1 MWRIVYSMIEFKE
14 FLVEGVYDR
23 NIFKAFFLAGG
34 PGSGKSWVSTRTL
47 SGAGM
52 KVINSDSAFETLLKK
67 EKMSLD
73 FKGYS
78 DAELIRRDEI
88 RAKAKRMTAA
98 SLGAAIEGRLGLI
111 IDSTARNVPKIESEQ
126 THMRAIGYDTFM
138 VFVNTTLE
146 VAMARNNA
154 RPRKLPDAIVIQNH
168 REVQANIGKLQNVFG
183 TNNFV
188 VVDNN
193 KKKEDIN
200 IKVYRAV
207 RKLVNRDPQSKV
219 AKDWIKRELDKKSG
233 KAGFWSRFKSKFV

>member
-1 MWRIVYSMIEFKE
+1 MIEFQE
-14 FLVEGVYDR
+14 FLAEGVYDR

-34 PGSGKSWVSTRTL
+34 PGSGKSWVSGKTL

-52 KVINSDSAFETLLKK
+52 KVINSDDSFEMMLKR

-78 DAELIRRDEI
+78 DAELVRRDEI

-98 SLGAAIEGRLGLI
+98 ALGKAIEGRLGLI
-111 IDSTARNVPKIESEQ
+111 IDSTARNVPKIETEQ
-126 THMRAIGYDTFM
+126 RHMKSIGYDTFM

-146 VAMARNNA
+146 VAMARNNE

-168 REVQANIGKLQNVFG
+168 REVQANIGKLQNAFG
-183 TNNFV
+183 SSNFV
-188 VVDNN
+188 IVDNN
-193 KKKEDIN
+193 KKKEDVN
-200 IKVYRAV
+200 PKVYKAV
-207 RKLVNRDPQSKV
+207 RKLVNRDPQSKA
-219 AKDWIKRELDKKSG
+219 AKDWIKRELARKSG

>member
-1 MWRIVYSMIEFKE
+1 MIEFQE
-14 FLVEGVYDR
+14 FLTEGVYDR

-34 PGSGKSWVSTRTL
+34 PGSGKSWVSSRTL

-52 KVINSDSAFETLLKK
+52 KVINSDAAFERLLAK
-67 EKMSLD
+67 ERMSLD

-78 DAELIRRDEI
+78 EKELIRRDEI
-88 RAKAKRMTAA
+88 RAKAKRMTAL

-111 IDSTARNVPKIESEQ
+111 LDSTARNVPRIESENA
-126 THMRAIGYDTFM
+126 HMRAIGYDTFM

-146 VAMARNNA
+146 VALVRNQE
-154 RPRKLPDAIVIQNH
+154 RRRKLPDAIVIQNH
-168 REVQANIGKLQNVFG
+168 KEVQANIGRLQNVFG
-183 TNNFV
+183 ANNFV

-200 IKVYRAV
+200 IKVYKAV

-219 AKDWIKRELDKKSG
+219 AKDWVKRELDKKSG
-233 KAGFWSRFKSKFV
+233 KAGFWSRFKSKYT

>member
-1 MWRIVYSMIEFKE
+1 MIEFKE
-14 FLVEGVYDR
+14 FLAEGVYDK

-34 PGSGKSWVSTRTL
+34 PGSGKSWVSSKTL

-52 KVINSDSAFETLLKK
+52 KVINSDSAFEALLKK

-78 DAELIRRDEI
+78 DAELVRRDEI

-111 IDSTARNVPKIESEQ
+111 IDSTARNVPKIEAEQ
-126 THMRAIGYDTFM
+126 SHMRAIGYDTFM

-154 RPRKLPDAIVIQNH
+154 RKRRLPDAIVIQNH
-168 REVQANIGKLQNVFG
+168 KEVQANIGRLQNIFG
-183 TNNFV
+183 AGNFRI
-188 VVDNN
+188 VDNN
-193 KKKEDIN
+193 KNKEDVN
-200 IKVYRAV
+200 PKVYKAV
-207 RKLVNRDPQSKV
+207 RSMVNREPTSKV
-219 AKDWIKRELDKKSG
+219 AKDWIKRELAKKSG
-233 KAGFWSRFKSKFV
+233 KAGFWSRFKSKFA

>member
-1 MWRIVYSMIEFKE
+1 MIEFQE
-14 FLVEGVYDR
+14 FLAEGVYDK

-34 PGSGKSWVSTRTL
+34 PGSGKSWVSAKTL

-52 KVINSDSAFETLLKK
+52 KVINSDSAFEALLKR

-111 IDSTARNVPKIESEQ
+111 IDSTARNVPKIEAEQ
-126 THMRAIGYDTFM
+126 SHMRAIGYDTFM

-168 REVQANIGKLQNVFG
+168 REVQANIGRLQNIFG
-183 TNNFV
+183 ISNFSI
-188 VVDNN
+188 VDNN
-193 KKKEDIN
+193 KKKEDVN
-200 IKVYRAV
+200 PKVYKAV

-219 AKDWIKRELDKKSG
+219 AKDWIKRELAKKSG
-233 KAGFWSRFKSKFV
+233 KAGFWSRFKSKFA

>member
-1 MWRIVYSMIEFKE
+1 MIEFQE
-14 FLVEGVYDR
+14 FLAEGVYDR

-34 PGSGKSWVSTRTL
+34 PGSGKSWVSGKTL
-47 SGAGM
+47 SGAGL
-52 KVINSDSAFETLLKK
+52 KVINSDEAFERMLKK
-67 EKMSLD
+67 ERMSLD

-78 DAELIRRDEI
+78 EKELIRRDEI
-88 RAKAKRMTAA
+88 RAKAKRMTAL
-98 SLGAAIEGRLGLI
+98 SLGKAIEGRLGLI
-111 IDSTARNVPKIESEQ
+111 LDSTARNVPRIESENS
-126 THMRAIGYDTFM
+126 HMRALGYDTFM

-146 VAMARNNA
+146 VAMARNNE
-154 RPRKLPDAIVIQNH
+154 RQRKLPDAIVIQNH
-168 REVQANIGKLQNVFG
+168 KEVQANIGRLQNVFG

-207 RKLVNRDPQSKV
+207 RKLVNRDTKSKA
-219 AKDWIKRELDKKSG
+219 AKDWLKRELAKKSG

>member
-1 MWRIVYSMIEFKE
+1 MIEFKE
-14 FLVEGVYDR
+14 FLAEGVYDR

-34 PGSGKSWVSTRTL
+34 PGSGKSWVSAKTL
-47 SGAGM
+47 SGAGL
-52 KVINSDSAFETLLKK
+52 KVINSDAAFERLLAK
-67 EKMSLD
+67 ERMSLD

-78 DAELIRRDEI
+78 EKELVRRDEI
-88 RAKAKRMTAA
+88 RAKAKRMTAL

-111 IDSTARNVPKIESEQ
+111 LDSTARNVPKIEHQ
-126 THMRAIGYDTFM
+126 NATMRYTGYDTFM

-146 VAMARNNA
+146 VAMARNNE
-154 RPRKLPDAIVIQNH
+154 RPRKLPDALVIQNH
-168 REVQANIGKLQNVFG
+168 KEVQANIGKLQNIFG

-207 RKLVNRDPQSKV
+207 RKLVNRDPQSKA
-219 AKDWIKRELDKKSG
+219 AKDWVARELAKKSG

>member
-1 MWRIVYSMIEFKE
+1 MITYDQ
-14 FLVEGVYDR
+14 FLKEGVYDP
-23 NIFKAFFLAGG
+23 NIFKAVFMAGG
-34 PGSGKSWVSTRTL
+34 PGSGKSFI
-47 SGAGM
+47 AG
-52 KVINSDSAFETLLKK
+52 KTAGGLGLKTINSDNAFERILKK
-67 EKMSLD
+67 EGLSLKMPGPETIEKD
-73 FKGYS
+73 WNVP
-78 DAELIRRDEI
+78 
-88 RAKAKRMTAA
+88 RAKAKRVTAL
-98 SLGAAIEGRLGLI
+98 SLSHAIEGRLGLI
-111 IDSTARNVPKIESEQ
+111 LDSTARNVPRIESENA
-126 THMRAIGYDTFM
+126 HMRGIGYDTFM

-168 REVQANIGKLQNVFG
+168 KEVQANIGKLQNIFG

-200 IKVYRAV
+200 VKVYKAV

-233 KAGFWSRFKSKFV
+233 KAGIWSRFKSKFV

>member
-1 MWRIVYSMIEFKE
+1 MIEFKE
-14 FLVEGVYDR
+14 FLAEGVYDK

-34 PGSGKSWVSTRTL
+34 PGSGKSWVSSKTL

-52 KVINSDSAFETLLKK
+52 KVINSDSAFEALLKR

-78 DAELIRRDEI
+78 DAELVRRDEI

-111 IDSTARNVPKIESEQ
+111 IDSTARNVPKIEAEQ
-126 THMRAIGYDTFM
+126 SHMRAIGYDTFM

-154 RPRKLPDAIVIQNH
+154 RKRRLPDAIVIQNH
-168 REVQANIGKLQNVFG
+168 KEVQANIGRLQNIFG
-183 TNNFV
+183 AGNFRI
-188 VVDNN
+188 VDNN
-193 KKKEDIN
+193 KKKEDVN
-200 IKVYRAV
+200 PKVYKAV
-207 RKLVNRDPQSKV
+207 RSMVNREPTTKV
-219 AKDWIKRELDKKSG
+219 AKDWIKRELSKKSG
-233 KAGFWSRFKSKFV
+233 KAGFWSRFKSKYA

>member
-1 MWRIVYSMIEFKE
+1 MIDFEQ
-14 FLVEGVYDR
+14 FLTEGVYDR

-34 PGSGKSWVSTRTL
+34 PGSGKSWVSSKTL

-52 KVINSDSAFETLLKK
+52 KVINSDSAFESLLKR

-78 DAELIRRDEI
+78 DAELVRRDEI

-111 IDSTARNVPKIESEQ
+111 IDSTARNVPKIEAEQ
-126 THMRAIGYDTFM
+126 SHMRAIGYDTFM

-154 RPRKLPDAIVIQNH
+154 RKRRRPAARVIQNH
-168 REVQANIGKLQNVFG
+168 KEVQANIGRLQNIFG
-183 TNNFV
+183 ASNFRI
-188 VVDNN
+188 VDNN
-193 KKKEDIN
+193 KVREDVN
-200 IKVYRAV
+200 PKVYKAV
-207 RKLVNRDPQSKV
+207 RSMVNREPTSKV
-219 AKDWIKRELDKKSG
+219 AKDWIKRELAKKSG
-233 KAGFWSRFKSKFV
+233 KAGFWSRFKSKYA

>member
-1 MWRIVYSMIEFKE
+1 MIEFQE
-14 FLVEGVYDR
+14 FLAEGVYDR

-34 PGSGKSWVSTRTL
+34 PGSGKSWVSAKTL
-47 SGAGM
+47 SGAGL
-52 KVINSDSAFETLLKK
+52 KVINSDSAFESLLKK

-78 DAELIRRDEI
+78 DAELVRRDEI
-88 RAKAKRMTAA
+88 RAKAKRMTKA
-98 SLGAAIEGRLGLI
+98 SLGKAIEGRLGLI
-111 IDSTARNVPKIESEQ
+111 IDSTARNVPKIESDNA
-126 THMRAIGYDTFM
+126 HMRGIGYDTFM

-168 REVQANIGKLQNVFG
+168 MEVQANIGRLQNIFG
-183 TNNFV
+183 ISNFSI
-188 VVDNN
+188 VDNN
-193 KKKEDIN
+193 KKKEDVN
-200 IKVYRAV
+200 PKVYKAV

-219 AKDWIKRELDKKSG
+219 AKDWVKRELAKKSG

>member
-1 MWRIVYSMIEFKE
+1 MIDFEQ
-14 FLVEGVYDR
+14 FLTEGVYDR

-34 PGSGKSWVSTRTL
+34 PGSGKSWVSSKTL

-52 KVINSDSAFETLLKK
+52 KVINSDSAFESLLKK

-78 DAELIRRDEI
+78 DAELVRRDEI

-111 IDSTARNVPKIESEQ
+111 IDSTARNVPKIEAEQ
-126 THMRAIGYDTFM
+126 SHMRAIGYDTFM

-154 RPRKLPDAIVIQNH
+154 RKRRLPDAIVIQNH
-168 REVQANIGKLQNVFG
+168 KEVQANIGRLQNIFG
-183 TNNFV
+183 AGNFRI
-188 VVDNN
+188 VDNN
-193 KKKEDIN
+193 KKKEDVN
-200 IKVYRAV
+200 PKVYKAV
-207 RKLVNRDPQSKV
+207 RSMVNREPTSKV

-233 KAGFWSRFKSKFV
+233 KAGFWSRFKSKYA

>member
-1 MWRIVYSMIEFKE
+1 MIEFE
-14 FLVEGVYDR
+14 QFLTEGVYDKS
-23 NIFKAFFLAGG
+23 IFKAFFLAGG
-34 PGSGKSWVSTRTL
+34 PGSGKSWVSAKTL
-47 SGAGM
+47 SGAGL
-52 KVINSDSAFETLLKK
+52 KVINSDAAFERLLAK
-67 EKMSLD
+67 ERMSLD

-78 DAELIRRDEI
+78 EKELIRRDEI
-88 RAKAKRMTAA
+88 RAKAKRMTAL
-98 SLGAAIEGRLGLI
+98 SLGKAIEGRLGLI
-111 IDSTARNVPKIESEQ
+111 IDSTARNVPKIEFENA
-126 THMRAIGYDTFM
+126 HMRGIGYDTFM

-168 REVQANIGKLQNVFG
+168 KEVQANIGKLQNIFG

-207 RKLVNRDPQSKV
+207 RKLVNRDPQSKA
-219 AKDWIKRELDKKSG
+219 AKDWVARELAKKSG